1 MHLNGLF
8 YFKYKMSIDDWPMM
22 WFKTTKI
29 TTEKC
34 TFQLIIYVL
43 DTLLLPAVL
52 FDRKKLI
59 LIKFS
64 WDLIVELRPPVC
76 VWFTAFELG
85 FFNDFTFWFLI
96 SIINPLNF
104 FFSYFFPSFN
114 VIIITLIIFNTKK
127 IRNFF
132 FISNQFFI
140 VLKLKFREKIKSE
153 ISWNDRN

>member
-1 MHLNGLF
+1 MP
-8 YFKYKMSIDDWPMM
+8 IDDWPII

-29 TTEKC
+29 TTAKC

-127 IRNFF
+127 KIPNFF
-132 FISNQFFI
+132 YFKSIFYCA
-140 VLKLKFREKIKSE
+140 KIK
-153 ISWNDRN
+153 IQGKNQIWNQLKW